1 MRTELQGVA
10 AQYAEAALDLA
21 VAQGGDTPEAVDRDL
36 HLLNQLIESDRQ
48 FATVLELPSVNAE
61 QKKELLKTVLKGQ
74 VNELTLRLLDLLAD
88 KRRLEI
94 LGPLEHQYKEMLN
107 EKNNLVSASLVSS
120 EKLSDEAVA
129 NIKARLTEHLG
140 KRLELDVKVDPSL
153 IGGVVLRLGDQVID
167 GSLKGQLKAIEKA
180 LLAV

>member
-21 VAQGGDTPEAVDRDL
+21 VAAGGDTADAVGRDL
-36 HLLNQLIESDRQ
+36 QLINGLMKNDRQ
-48 FATVLELPSVNAE
+48 FVTVLELPSVNAE
-61 QKKELLKTVLKGQ
+61 EKKALLKSVLKGK
-74 VNELTLRLLDLLAD
+74 VNELTLRVLDLLAD

-94 LGPLEHQYKEMLN
+94 LEPLEHQYREMLN
-107 EKNNLVSASLVSS
+107 KKNNLVSASLVSS
-120 EKLSDEAVA
+120 EKLSDEAIA

-140 KRLELDVKVDPSL
+140 KRLELEVKVDPTL

-167 GSLKGQLKAIEKA
+167 GSLKGQLKEIEKA
-180 LLAV
+180 LMAV

>member
-10 AQYAEAALDLA
+10 AQYAEAALELA
-21 VAQGGDTPEAVDRDL
+21 SAAGGDTADAVGRDL
-36 HLLNQLIESDRQ
+36 LLINQLIEQDRQ

-61 QKKELLKTVLKGQ
+61 EKKELLKKVLQGK
-74 VNELTLRLLDLLAD
+74 VNDLTLKVLDLLAD

-94 LGPLEHQYKEMLN
+94 LGPLEHQYREMLN
-107 EKNNLVSASLVSS
+107 KKNNLVSASLVSS
-120 EKLSDEAVA
+120 EKLSDQAVA

-140 KRLELDVKVDPSL
+140 KRLELEVKVDPSL

>member
-1 MRTELQGVA
+1 MRTELRGVA

-21 VAQGGDTPEAVDRDL
+21 SAVGGDVADAVGRDL
-36 HLLNQLIESDRQ
+36 LLINQLIEKDRQ

-61 QKKELLKTVLKGQ
+61 EKKELLKTVLKGK
-74 VNELTLRLLDLLAD
+74 VHDLTLQLLDLLAD

-94 LGPLEHQYKEMLN
+94 LGPLEHSYREMLN
-107 EKNNLVSASLVSS
+107 AKNNLVSASLVSS

-140 KRLELDVKVDPSL
+140 KRLELDVQVDPSL

-180 LLAV
+180 LMAV

>member
-21 VAQGGDTPEAVDRDL
+21 SAAGGDTADAVGRDL
-36 HLLNQLIESDRQ
+36 LLINQLIEKDHQ
-48 FATVLELPSVNAE
+48 FATVLELPSINAE
-61 QKKELLKTVLKGQ
+61 EKKALLRNILKDKI
-74 VNELTLRLLDLLAD
+74 NELTLRLLDLLAD

-94 LGPLEHQYKEMLN
+94 LQPLEQQYRELLN
-107 EKNNLVSASLVSS
+107 KKNNLVSASLISS
-120 EKLSDEAVA
+120 EKLSEQSIA

>member
-1 MRTELQGVA
+1 MRTELRGVA

-21 VAQGGDTPEAVDRDL
+21 SAAGGDTADAVGRDL
-36 HLLNQLIESDRQ
+36 LLINQLIEQDRQ

-61 QKKELLKTVLKGQ
+61 EKKELLKTVLKGK
-74 VNELTLRLLDLLAD
+74 VNDLTLHLLDLLAD
-88 KRRLEI
+88 KRRLEV
-94 LGPLEHQYKEMLN
+94 LAPLEQEYREMLN
-107 EKNNLVSASLVSS
+107 KKNNLVSASLVSS
-120 EKLSDEAVA
+120 EKLSDQAVA

-140 KRLELDVKVDPSL
+140 KRLELDVQVDPSL

-180 LLAV
+180 LMAV